1 MVRVRGRR
9 LKFDAIGSWSEIK
22 IEIEIVR
29 KYAEAYSTV
38 LAKQRLRYSYID
50 GFSGPGEHRR
60 KHTGE
65 QIMGTPLEVLS
76 VQPRFHDYYFV
87 DSHAEKIAYLR
98 KQIGERNDVH
108 TYIGDTNTIL
118 PRDMFPRVAYA
129 DYRRGLCLLDP
140 YGLDLDWATIEAAG
154 GARSIEIFLNFP
166 TADMQRNVFWR
177 NHQEVDPRD
186 IARMDRFWGDDSW
199 RNVVYVVGQDLFG
212 PVEIKSEMIVIVE
225 AFRERLRAVAGFKHV
240 PSPIAMRNDQGAIV
254 YYLFFASQNE
264 TGARIAN
271 DILKRHRS

>member
-1 MVRVRGRR
+1 MVRVRSRR
-9 LKFDAIGSWSEIK
+9 LKFDEIGSWSEIK
-22 IEIEIVR
+22 IEIVR

-38 LAKQRLRYSYID
+38 LAKHRLRYSYID
-50 GFSGPGEHRR
+50 GFRPGEHRR

-65 QIMGTPLEVLS
+65 QVMGTPLEVLS

-87 DSHAEKIAYLR
+87 DSRAEKIAHLR

-108 TYIGDTNTIL
+108 TYVGDTNTIL
-118 PRDMFPRVAYA
+118 PRDVFPRIAYA

-140 YGLDLDWATIEAAG
+140 YGLDLDWTTIEAAG
-154 GARSIEIFLNFP
+154 TARSIEIFLNFP

-177 NHQEVDPRD
+177 NHQDVDPRD

-199 RNVVYVVGQDLFG
+199 RDIVYVVGRDLFG
-212 PVEIKSEMIVIVE
+212 PVEIKSEMAFIVE
-225 AFRERLRAVAGFKHV
+225 AFRQRLRAVAGFKYV

-264 TGARIAN
+264 TGAKIAN